1 MHYRPLGQTG
11 LQVSVLGLGTGTR
24 FGDPRNQSRADAT
37 RLVRAALDLGVNY
50 IDTAPMYLEAEE
62 ILGEALAGV
71 PRDRYVLATKFFP
84 ADEHGAPIT
93 PAQLRASVERSLLRL
108 RLDTIDVLQLHGL
121 RPHWAAPVMAAL
133 GEELETLQHEGKFRF
148 LGASETIVE
157 DPRHAM
163 LPLVAPTSR
172 FAVGLVGYSLL
183 SPWAEL
189 EALPACTRHGIGV
202 VAMVAVRR
210 ALRDPAM
217 LQLLIRQAQERG
229 EPGVADLPDEKPLD
243 WLLDGQSPTLTA
255 AGYRFAIAHPA
266 VATVLAGTLSLDHL
280 KANLAAVCAPPMP
293 ADQLD
298 RVRRIFLRTD
308 PEKWRPFDL

>member
-1 MHYRPLGQTG
+1 MLHRPLGQTG

-50 IDTAPMYLEAEE
+50 IDTAPMYLDAEE
-62 ILGEALAGV
+62 ILGEALDGV
-71 PRDRYVLATKFFP
+71 RRERFILATKFFP
-84 ADEHGAPIT
+84 VDEHGAPIA
-93 PAQLRASVERSLLRL
+93 PAQLRASVERSLQRL
-108 RLDTIDVLQLHGL
+108 RLDTLDVLQLHGL
-121 RPHWAAPVMAAL
+121 RPHWLAPVMAAL
-133 GEELETLQHEGKFRF
+133 GGELEALQREGKFRF

-163 LPLVAPTSR
+163 LPLAAPTGR

-183 SPWAEL
+183 SPWAEV
-189 EALPACTRHGIGV
+189 AAIPACVRHGVGV
-202 VAMVAVRR
+202 VGMVAVRR

-217 LQLLIRQAQERG
+217 LQSLIRQAKERG
-229 EPGVADLPDEKPLD
+229 EAGVVDLPDENPLD
-243 WLLDGQSPTLTA
+243 WLLDGHTPTLAA

-266 VATVLAGTLSLDHL
+266 VATVLAGTLSVDHL
-280 KANLAAVCAPPMP
+280 KADIAAACAPPMP
-293 ADQLD
+293 AEQLE
-298 RVRRIFLRTD
+298 RVQKIFLRTD